1 MFGKSH
7 RSPGSPLM
15 NCPRC
20 ATPADE
26 GAVECRACGV
36 VFAKWRA
43 PLPPSE
49 TVSPVAPT
57 RPAARPPAPWSLQ
70 NPPPPPPP
78 ETLGIPHAGWRA
90 AGLGLGM
97 AAALTFFP
105 FLSFILSPLSTM
117 VHEIGHTV
125 VLWLFGYSAIP
136 AFDFAH
142 GGGVTMSDLERS
154 SLIVWAWVAGALILA
169 WWQRE
174 KPFVLAGLG
183 ALALVYFMMFN
194 RTGETLA
201 ITLGGHGGEILFGAL
216 FLYRG
221 LTGWGCKVEGERP
234 LYAFL
239 AFMILFSSIR
249 LGVSLL
255 GNSLEKAYYL
265 QGKGGIDN
273 DLVTGAQILSWRLE
287 GMARALIAF
296 TLLAIPAAFVA
307 ASMRKTIGAV
317 SEAEEAAAD

>member
-1 MFGKSH
+1 
-7 RSPGSPLM
+7 M

-20 ATPADE
+20 ATPKDE
-26 GAVECRACGV
+26 EATECRACGV

-43 PLPPSE
+43 PVSASE
-49 TVSPVAPT
+49 AAVPVAPT
-57 RPAARPPAPWSLQ
+57 RPAAVAPAPWSVRS
-70 NPPPPPPP
+70 PPPPPPP
-78 ETLGIPHAGWRA
+78 ETLGVTHEGWRA
-90 AGLGLGM
+90 AGIGLGM
-97 AAALTFFP
+97 AMALTFFP

-154 SLIVWAWVAGALILA
+154 WLIVWAWVVGALILA
-169 WWQRE
+169 WWQRDR
-174 KPFVLAGLG
+174 PFVLAGLG
-183 ALALVYFMMFN
+183 ALALIYFIMFN

-221 LTGWGCKVEGERP
+221 LTGWGCKVAGERP

-239 AFMILFSSIR
+239 AFMILFSSMR
-249 LGVSLL
+249 LGFNLL
-255 GNSLEKAYYL
+255 GNTIEKAYYL

-287 GMARALIAF
+287 GIARALIAA
-296 TLLAIPAAFVA
+296 TLLAIPVAIVA

-317 SEAEEAAAD
+317 SEAEEEI